1 MKEYKLFIDGEWVAS
16 SSGTILDDINPAT
29 GGVYAR
35 IHQASDLDLERAI
48 AAAYRAREAWGNTLA
63 NQRETIIL
71 KAADILEQRIPEV
84 ADVLMDE
91 AGSAFGKAMFEASFV
106 VNLLRSAA
114 GECRR
119 IVGETIPSDSPG
131 VFSMSI
137 RRPLGVIA
145 PTQNLWAVG
154 AL

>member
-71 KAADILEQRIPEV
+71 KAADILELDAPTRE
-84 ADVLMDE
+84 
-91 AGSAFGKAMFEASFV
+91 
-106 VNLLRSAA
+106 LLRWPLREYHFAIPVRMDDGKVRVFRAPAA
-114 GECRR
+114 ILR
-119 IVGETIPSDSPG
+119 
-131 VFSMSI
+131 
-137 RRPLGVIA
+137 
-145 PTQNLWAVG
+145 
-154 AL
+154 